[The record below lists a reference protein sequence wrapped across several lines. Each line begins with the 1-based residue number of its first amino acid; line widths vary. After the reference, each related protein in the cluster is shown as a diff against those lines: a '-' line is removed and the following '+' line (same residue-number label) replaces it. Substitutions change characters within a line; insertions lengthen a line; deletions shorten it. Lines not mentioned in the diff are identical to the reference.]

1 LKAGLDGIHQSNAK
15 QCRYIPDSKDTME
28 RRRHVVAL
36 VAADRRGQAPKPQ
49 GGASEAPG
57 LTSTISGETIEPP
70 SFR

>member
-1 LKAGLDGIHQSNAK
+1 
-15 QCRYIPDSKDTME
+15 ME